1 MPLKRLA
8 LSGLILATLIVTPV
22 AVCAADDEIV
32 ATNRPKVAL
41 DTPAPAGSV
50 TPVTAEDTAKATQ
63 AQVLSTLDGTRP
75 PERRQPTSWGRDD
88 ADSGP
93 QKRQIHSEAG
103 VSIGTGGYKSAYVA
117 TLIPVGETGTLGL
130 AYSQTD
136 HGKNSYLY
144 ADPYGYGYG
153 PGYGRYGA
161 SAYDDAYGYAP
172 YGYGR
177 GYGYARGGTSKS
189 LSISLDFSD
198 RSKDRDR
205 DEDCDSVRYE
215 GARYDSAMGDPIWG
229 GYRPSRR
236 VCTKTTNY
244 SD

>member
-1 MPLKRLA
+1 MRLKPLT
-8 LSGLILATLIVTPV
+8 LSGLILATLVVTPLSV
-22 AVCAADDEIV
+22 WAADDEIV

-41 DTPAPAGSV
+41 DTPAPAASV

-63 AQVLSTLDGTRP
+63 AQVLSTLDGTRTP
-75 PERRQPTSWGRDD
+75 DRRQPTSWGRDD
-88 ADSGP
+88 TDSGP
-93 QKRQIHSEAG
+93 QKRQIHGEAG

-117 TLIPVGETGTLGL
+117 TLIPVGETGTLGI

-136 HGKNSYLY
+136 HGNNGYIY
-144 ADPYGYGYG
+144 GDPYGYGYG
-153 PGYGRYGA
+153 PGYGHYGA
-161 SAYDDAYGYAP
+161 SAYDPYG

-198 RSKDRDR
+198 RGKDRDR

-215 GARYDSAMGDPIWG
+215 GAIGDPIWG

-244 SD
+244 PY

>member
-1 MPLKRLA
+1 MSLKPLA
-8 LSGLILATLIVTPV
+8 LSGLILATLVVTPLS
-22 AVCAADDEIV
+22 VCAADDEIV

-41 DTPAPAGSV
+41 DTPASTASV

-63 AQVLSTLDGTRP
+63 AQVLSTLDGTRTP
-75 PERRQPTSWGRDD
+75 DRRQPTSWGRDD
-88 ADSGP
+88 EDSGP
-93 QKRQIHSEAG
+93 QKRKLHGEAG

-136 HGKNSYLY
+136 HGKNGYVY
-144 ADPYGYGYG
+144 GDPYGYGYG

-161 SAYDDAYGYAP
+161 SAYDPYG

-215 GARYDSAMGDPIWG
+215 GAMADPIWG

-244 SD
+244 PY

>member
-1 MPLKRLA
+1 MPLKPLA
-8 LSGLILATLIVTPV
+8 LSGLILATLVVTPV

-41 DTPAPAGSV
+41 DAAAPAASV

-63 AQVLSTLDGTRP
+63 AQVLSTLDETRP
-75 PERRQPTSWGRDD
+75 PDRRQPTSWGRDD

-93 QKRQIHSEAG
+93 QKRQIHGEAG
-103 VSIGTGGYKSAYVA
+103 VSIGSGGYKSAYVA
-117 TLIPVGETGTLGL
+117 TLIPVGETGTLGI

-136 HGKNSYLY
+136 HGKNGYIYS
-144 ADPYGYGYG
+144 DPYGYGYG
-153 PGYGRYGA
+153 PGYGHYGA
-161 SAYDDAYGYAP
+161 SAYDPYGYR

-198 RSKDRDR
+198 RNKDRDR

-215 GARYDSAMGDPIWG
+215 GAMSDPIWG

>member
-1 MPLKRLA
+1 MPLKPLA
-8 LSGLILATLIVTPV
+8 LSGLILGTLV
-22 AVCAADDEIV
+22 AMPLSVCAADDEIV

-41 DTPAPAGSV
+41 DAATPSASV
-50 TPVTAEDTAKATQ
+50 APVTAEDTAKTTQ
-63 AQVLSTLDGTRP
+63 AQVLSTLDGTRTP
-75 PERRQPTSWGRDD
+75 DRRQPTSWGRDD
-88 ADSGP
+88 EDTGP
-93 QKRQIHSEAG
+93 QKRQIHGEAG

-117 TLIPVGETGTLGL
+117 TLIPVGETGTLGI

-136 HGKNSYLY
+136 HGKNGYIY
-144 ADPYGYGYG
+144 GDPYGYGYG
-153 PGYGRYGA
+153 PGYGHYGA
-161 SAYDDAYGYAP
+161 SAYDPYG

-215 GARYDSAMGDPIWG
+215 GAMGDPIWG

-244 SD
+244 PY

>member
-1 MPLKRLA
+1 MSLKPLA
-8 LSGLILATLIVTPV
+8 LSGLVLATLVVTPLSV
-22 AVCAADDEIV
+22 YAGDEEIV
-32 ATNRPKVAL
+32 ATHRPKVAL
-41 DTPAPAGSV
+41 DAATPAASV

-63 AQVLSTLDGTRP
+63 AQVLSTLDGTRTP
-75 PERRQPTSWGRDD
+75 DRRQPTSWGHDD
-88 ADSGP
+88 EDAGP
-93 QKRQIHSEAG
+93 QKRQIHGEAG
-103 VSIGTGGYKSAYVA
+103 VSIGTGGYKSAFVA
-117 TLIPVGETGTLGL
+117 TLIPVGETGTLGI

-136 HGKNSYLY
+136 HGKNGYIY
-144 ADPYGYGYG
+144 GDPYGYG

-161 SAYDDAYGYAP
+161 SAYEPFG

-198 RSKDRDR
+198 RTRDRDR

-215 GARYDSAMGDPIWG
+215 GAMGDPIWG